1 VSGEF
6 QSATDNQ
13 VLKDRIVSRIR
24 AEGGIAFHDFMEMA
38 LYTPEL
44 GYYHSPGEK
53 MGTRGDYMTSPEV
66 SSIFGTLVGRQLR
79 EMWEIMDRPA
89 SFLVV
94 EGGAGSG
101 SLARDIL
108 WWAERSAPEF
118 RSSLDYTIVES
129 SEAMMAQQRSKLA
142 DAASVIWSEDLPDD
156 IEGCILTNEL
166 LDAFPVHRV
175 TVRDGTLHEI
185 FVIWHED
192 GYFDEELR
200 PPVPEVTAYFERLYV
215 LPGEGC
221 TAEVNLESINWMRS
235 AGRALRR
242 GYVMTF
248 DYGYE
253 AADMFAPWR
262 SDGTLLCFYRHNPSS
277 DPYVRIGKQDMTA
290 HVDFTSLIAAGEEA
304 GLATVALVTQS
315 SFVEQMGID
324 QAMKPPE
331 GADLEAYYTRRR
343 QVTELLDPGGLG
355 RIKLL
360 VQSKN
365 VPDAA
370 LTGLGGPSHA

>member
-1 VSGEF
+1 VSDEF

-13 VLKDRIVSRIR
+13 ALKDRIVSRIQ
-24 AEGGIAFHDFMEMA
+24 AEGGIPFRDFMEMA
-38 LYTPEL
+38 LYTPDL
-44 GYYHSPGEK
+44 GYYCSPGEK
-53 MGTRGDYMTSPEV
+53 MGARGDYMTSPEA

-79 EMWEIMDRPA
+79 EMWDVMNRPA
-89 SFLVV
+89 SFQVV

-118 RSSLDYTIVES
+118 RSSIEYTLVES
-129 SEAMMAQQRSKLA
+129 SEEMKAQQRSKLA
-142 DAASVIWSEDLPDD
+142 DAASVTWSGQLPDD

-175 TVRDGTLHEI
+175 TVRDGTLNEI

-200 PPVPEVTAYFERLYV
+200 PAALDVTAYFERLDL

-221 TAEVNLESINWMRS
+221 TAEVNLESLNWMRR

-242 GYVMTF
+242 GFVMTF
-248 DYGYE
+248 DYGYD
-253 AADMFAPWR
+253 AADLFAPWR
-262 SDGTLLCFYRHNPSS
+262 SDGTLLCFYRHNPSG

-315 SFVEQMGID
+315 RFVEQMGID

-343 QVTELLDPGGLG
+343 QVTELIDPGGLG

-360 VQSKN
+360 VQSKD
-365 VPDAA
+365 VPDVA
-370 LTGLGGPSHA
+370 LTGLGDASNA